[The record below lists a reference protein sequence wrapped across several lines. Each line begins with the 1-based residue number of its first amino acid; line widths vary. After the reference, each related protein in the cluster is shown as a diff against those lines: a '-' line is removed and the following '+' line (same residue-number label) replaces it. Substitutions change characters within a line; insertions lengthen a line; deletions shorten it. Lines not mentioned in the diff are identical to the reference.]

1 MYFLIFLEMTHVLFL
16 FTYLLIVVSLIH
28 SHMTPE
34 AASRSVKIKTTAPS
48 GLRRGPTQPRSQWLP
63 AQLRGIIGR
72 RVRQS
77 EAAGAAAQAAIGR
90 SRRNVKY
97 R

>member
-48 GLRRGPTQPRSQWLP
+48 GLRRGPTQPRSHWLT
-63 AQLRGIIGR
+63 AWRHRGIIGHGR
-72 RVRQS
+72 RQS
-77 EAAGAAAQAAIGR
+77 ETGR
-90 SRRNVKY
+90 RRCVSSHWALGENT
-97 R
+97 